1 MMCHH
6 RSSRQANVNA
16 QNKVGNTAL
25 ALASFQGHT
34 DVMAY
39 LMQEGANAGLKDT
52 KGQSAW
58 DRAKVRARKQQR
70 KNGKRR
76 TQGERGLAEAAAEC
90 YLCFLSLCFRTT
102 RREQSWRA

>member
-1 MMCHH
+1 MMMCHH

-58 DRAKVRARKQQR
+58 DRAKVRAKGKKAT
-70 KNGKRR
+70 KNGKKE
-76 TQGERGLAEAAAEC
+76 ERKIEEGL
-90 YLCFLSLCFRTT
+90 
-102 RREQSWRA
+102 